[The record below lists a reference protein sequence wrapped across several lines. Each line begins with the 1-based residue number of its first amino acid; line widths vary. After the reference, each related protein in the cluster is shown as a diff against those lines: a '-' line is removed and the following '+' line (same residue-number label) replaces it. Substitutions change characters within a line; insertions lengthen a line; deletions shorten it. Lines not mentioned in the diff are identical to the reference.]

1 MKLNFTLIIGIYLLC
16 FSLPSYGQ
24 KELLEALPYK
34 NKATIRHAD
43 GSFQVAELNVK
54 EKVEQADPK
63 KTYAWYLRDSIR
75 YTQGAFKGRVLH
87 GAYQELYP
95 DKSLKVLGAYYKG
108 LKTGE
113 WRYMDPNGTLRRL
126 STWYLGEENG
136 KYALYDEQGQ
146 LKEKGRLFK
155 GRKEG
160 VVTTFHPQ
168 DSVQKQYT
176 KFKHNTAQEKAV
188 SWFDKAKLFLGF

>member
-1 MKLNFTLIIGIYLLC
+1 MNLNFTLIIGICLLSI
-16 FSLPSYGQ
+16 SLPSYGQ

-34 NKATIRHAD
+34 NKVTIRHGD
-43 GSFQVAELNVK
+43 GSFQVVELHIK
-54 EKVEQADPK
+54 EKVEQADPTK
-63 KTYAWYLRDSIR
+63 LYAWYERDSIR
-75 YTQGAFKGRVLH
+75 YTQGAFKGKLLH
-87 GAYQELYP
+87 GTYQELYA
-95 DKSLKVLGAYYKG
+95 DKSLKILGAYYKG

-136 KYALYDEQGQ
+136 KYALYDEQGH

-155 GRKEG
+155 GLKEG
-160 VVTTFHPQ
+160 VITSYHPQ

-176 KFKHNTAQEKAV
+176 KFKHNTALEKEV